1 MEEDICELL
10 NDLLPD
16 EESELERVEEDISDI
31 SAQTQELALQNYRTF
46 VKSATQSSDI
56 VENTEILPDRLR
68 HVADTLLEASGRCGE
83 FGARATQLQRERSAS
98 SLSLQL
104 HSQLI
109 QLLELPQL
117 MASCLQSG
125 TLVDALAIHDHMAVM
140 RRKHGHLA
148 LVASMA
154 DDIQAVYR
162 QMHIQLLAKLK
173 TSLQLPQYIEIIGYL
188 RRMEVYSEMDL
199 RLKFLQARDCW
210 FQEQLSSISSDN
222 AFHHISKTIEV
233 SRMCLFD
240 IVTQYRAVFSDDC
253 QLLTCDAGETTSS
266 VFDEWINIKV
276 QRFIAT
282 LRWDLSR
289 GAENRL
295 DSVLS
300 QVMYFGQ
307 SMARIGADLRPLLVQ
322 EFADVAAERFSQQ
335 MENAVAGFS
344 RRLDLQG
351 FGSCAELVTSVTTP
365 TIKSSVPRPP
375 QSLLLFPPLAVFCNG
390 VLTALNQL
398 RTCSPLQLLQ
408 PVRLQLVT
416 AAQAVIDRLVQIHH
430 TDSEGFSETERANF
444 GLLCRC
450 VCCDLVP
457 FFDQCLRSLYPPNLV
472 AEYLGISSL
481 VVEKSNLCCLDVD
494 SMTSVLR
501 GFIAV
506 ESMGNIDEDPN
517 PESEHVGNGPDVVEP
532 NENTRDSGPV
542 HPEDRVSDTTTARQ
556 AMEDSDPSSTD
567 HPVLTGQSDEGINP
581 STLTADE
588 TTHQSAHTEQS
599 DKVIDYST
607 LTEDRTTHQSAH
619 TVQSDKLH
627 NSSALIED
635 DKTHQ
640 SAHTVQSDKGINSS
654 ALTEDRTTHQSA
666 HTIQSDKDVNSSA
679 LTEDEA
685 VPCQVTDADKHR
697 LSVSGGDV
705 NPVNRMVS
713 ELPPHSSP
721 DLESAVVVEQLPQ
734 KLIADEKCDDTQEKH
749 EPDFITMN

>member
-1 MEEDICELL
+1 M
-10 NDLLPD
+10 
-16 EESELERVEEDISDI
+16 
-31 SAQTQELALQNYRTF
+31 
-46 VKSATQSSDI
+46 
-56 VENTEILPDRLR
+56 
-68 HVADTLLEASGRCGE
+68 
-83 FGARATQLQRERSAS
+83 
-98 SLSLQL
+98 
-104 HSQLI
+104 
-109 QLLELPQL
+109 
-117 MASCLQSG
+117 LQSG
-125 TLVDALAIHDHMAVM
+125 ALVDALAIHDHMAVM

-335 MENAVAGFS
+335 MGNAVAGFS

-481 VVEKSNLCCLDVD
+481 VVEKSNLCCLDVE

-501 GFIAV
+501 GFITV

-517 PESEHVGNGPDVVEP
+517 LESQHVGNGPDVVVEP

-542 HPEDRVSDTTTARQ
+542 YPEDRVSDTITARQ
-556 AMEDSDPSSTD
+556 AMKDSNPSSADGQTAD
-567 HPVLTGQSDEGINP
+567 HPVLTGQSDE
-581 STLTADE
+581 
-588 TTHQSAHTEQS
+588 
-599 DKVIDYST
+599 
-607 LTEDRTTHQSAH
+607 
-619 TVQSDKLH
+619 
-627 NSSALIED
+627 
-635 DKTHQ
+635 
-640 SAHTVQSDKGINSS
+640 GINSS

-666 HTIQSDKDVNSSA
+666 HTIQSDKDMTSSA

-749 EPDFITMN
+749 EPDLITMN